1 MSNNLDDFLNSL
13 GIETAVPANDEAAA
27 ALRGDLP
34 ELPEL
39 AEETPSSPQ
48 NLSNDD
54 FDDILGEYGFSRT
67 QDAEAEEV
75 TEEESREEEE
85 EVINDGPFYVGEGII
100 AQTREFANVG
110 EAGVAAQEYR
120 DLDAEE
126 DAEWEERIDS
136 GEIRE
141 VHFHTSEGVIDV
153 PIIEEP
159 SEHNDIAVSAVPVEA
174 TQNTEA
180 STTLL
185 PQNSPTLLMDDSTTR
200 FSGAEWFNEIQRKTI
215 IIAGQG
221 GIGSNLSFQ
230 LARMHPAGMYLYDD
244 DTVEMVNMAG
254 QLYARDDIGKAK
266 VDAIADMITKYT
278 NMQGVIALNER
289 FTSSCEAGD
298 IMLCGFDNM
307 EARRTFF
314 NAWQQHVFS
323 KPEEEWKDCLFLDGR
338 LSLDTLQVFCITG
351 DNAYAMT
358 EYVDKYLFSDSE
370 AEHTVCSMKQTTYLA
385 CMIGS
390 IMTNLFTNWVADSL
404 NPIIP
409 YDLPFFTEYDA
420 QNMIFKT
427 IK

>member
-13 GIETAVPANDEAAA
+13 GIETTAPSNNEAAETINT
-27 ALRGDLP
+27 ALMAVTQT
-34 ELPEL
+34 EEN
-39 AEETPSSPQ
+39 AEEPTSSEPEPQ
-48 NLSNDD
+48 DLSNDD

-67 QDAEAEEV
+67 QDAEAEEI
-75 TEEESREEEE
+75 TEEESGEEEE
-85 EVINDGPFYVGEGII
+85 EVNTDIFEEN
-100 AQTREFANVG
+100 AG
-110 EAGVAAQEYR
+110 EAEVAAQEYR

-141 VHFHTSEGVIDV
+141 EDYTWDVVPVPSHTSDSQIDV
-153 PIIEEP
+153 PVVREEDTSSP
-159 SEHNDIAVSAVPVEA
+159 AESNSEP
-174 TQNTEA
+174 
-180 STTLL
+180 LL

-307 EARRTFF
+307 EARRIFF

-323 KPEEEWKDCLFLDGR
+323 KPKEEWKDCLFLDGR
-338 LSLDTLQVFCITG
+338 LSMTDLQVFCITG

-390 IMTNLFTNWVADSL
+390 VMTNLFTNWVANSL
-404 NPIIP
+404 DPIIP

>member
-13 GIETAVPANDEAAA
+13 GIETAAPSNNEAVATS
-27 ALRGDLP
+27 RGDLP

-39 AEETPSSPQ
+39 AEQTPSSPQ
-48 NLSNDD
+48 DLSNDD

-75 TEEESREEEE
+75 TEEESGEE
-85 EVINDGPFYVGEGII
+85 EVVENTSSFEGFH
-100 AQTREFANVG
+100 ALEETETAS
-110 EAGVAAQEYR
+110 QEYR
-120 DLDAEE
+120 DLDTEE
-126 DAEWEERIDS
+126 DVEWEERIDS

-159 SEHNDIAVSAVPVEA
+159 SEHNDITVSAVPVEA

-298 IMLCGFDNM
+298 VMLCGFDNM

-314 NAWQQHVFS
+314 NAWQRHVFS
-323 KPEEEWKDCLFLDGR
+323 KPKEEWKNCLFLDGR

-358 EYVDKYLFSDSE
+358 EYIDKYLFSDSE

-390 IMTNLFTNWVADSL
+390 VMTNLFTNWVANSL
-404 NPIIP
+404 DPIIP

>member
-1 MSNNLDDFLNSL
+1 MPD
-13 GIETAVPANDEAAA
+13 
-27 ALRGDLP
+27 
-34 ELPEL
+34 
-39 AEETPSSPQ
+39 
-48 NLSNDD
+48 
-54 FDDILGEYGFSRT
+54 GE
-67 QDAEAEEV
+67 
-75 TEEESREEEE
+75 
-85 EVINDGPFYVGEGII
+85 
-100 AQTREFANVG
+100 
-110 EAGVAAQEYR
+110 
-120 DLDAEE
+120 
-126 DAEWEERIDS
+126 
-136 GEIRE
+136 
-141 VHFHTSEGVIDV
+141 VIDV
-153 PIIEEP
+153 PIIHEEATAEEQIPSVPAEEP
-159 SEHNDIAVSAVPVEA
+159 LVP
-174 TQNTEA
+174 
-180 STTLL
+180 L
-185 PQNSPTLLMDDSTTR
+185 NSPTLLLDESTTR

-254 QLYARDDIGKAK
+254 KLYARDDVGKAK

-314 NAWQQHVFS
+314 NAWQRHVFS
-323 KPEEEWKDCLFLDGR
+323 KPKEEWRNCLYLDGR
-338 LSLDTLQVFCITG
+338 LSIDTLQVFCITG

-404 NPIIP
+404 DPIIP